1 MITEDIKAPILR
13 HNSAEEDIKDLEN
26 WCRELAR
33 TLNVNLNSI
42 ADSNTVTSEE
52 LAEAI
57 DKSEKDI
64 RGYIVKRFKEAE

>member
-1 MITEDIKAPILR
+1 MITEDIKAPVLR

-33 TLNVNLNSI
+33 TLNVNLNNISE
-42 ADSNTVTSEE
+42 ADTVTSEE

-57 DKSEKDI
+57 DRSEKEL